1 MKRIIAIIISS
12 IMLMG
17 CDTQTFNFV
26 VNLVSN
32 YEYDIKQTGDFE
44 ESQKVTKAEFDLL
57 LIDLDLPDDAE
68 IKKVSIE
75 SIGLAFTPD
84 AQNEA
89 TSIIS
94 TGVYEDDSNGKFNI
108 FENCEAEIPA
118 TSGEVVEVSGCL
130 NQAGV
135 DALTDKFWG
144 FITDTD
150 DEDFTVY
157 FSGTTEPG
165 NAFVSSKISVRIKG
179 NIVLENEVEVPFF
192 MGKQ

>member
-1 MKRIIAIIISS
+1 MKKIIAIIFASL
-12 IMLMG
+12 MLIG

-32 YEYDIKQTGDFE
+32 YEYNIKQTGDFS

-57 LIDLDLPDDAE
+57 VKDLDLPADAE
-68 IKKVSIE
+68 ITTVSIE

-89 TSIIS
+89 ISIIS
-94 TGVYEDDSNGKFNI
+94 TGAYEDDTNGRFDI
-108 FENCEAEIPA
+108 FDNCEAEIPA
-118 TSGEVVEVSGCL
+118 TSGEVVEVAGCL

-144 FITDTD
+144 YITNTD

-157 FSGTTEPG
+157 FSGTTKPG
-165 NAFVSSKISVRIKG
+165 NAYVSSKISVRIKG
-179 NIVLENEVEVPFF
+179 NIVLENKVEVPFF